1 MTGVKGVPLQVS
13 YMGTKRNIADRVA
26 AVIEEGPP
34 GPLLDL
40 FSGVCTV
47 GSAVAPS
54 RQVWCN
60 DAQVFASMVAR
71 AFFTSPT
78 LPIHFDDAADAARAP
93 FLENSRALGK
103 RFAPALREEEKA
115 LQSSS
120 LERIK
125 LLESAMPNVASGGSL
140 ERERSYLAE
149 NPTEA
154 PYRLFSITFSGSYLG
169 LCQSIQVDS
178 IRYAVDLLLDT
189 GRLDEHQ
196 HRWMCLALC
205 QAVSKVATTTGHF
218 AQYLR
223 VKEQTQRRFLAQ
235 RCRSVWCEWL
245 GAIFEFSPI
254 GTRAWRSRNRVLRG
268 DATELLQVLCE
279 RGERPAIVY
288 ADPPYTSDHYSRY
301 YHLYETLLLYDYPPS
316 EATGRYRPD
325 RFFSRYSIKTEVET
339 AMGCLIEDCAK
350 IGSRLVLSYP
360 ERGLLPD
367 SQNVITAL
375 IRKHFG
381 SACSV
386 VRLDHFHSSLGGSNG
401 KDKYRVKELI
411 FTAG

>member
-1 MTGVKGVPLQVS
+1 MPLKVS
-13 YMGTKRNIADRVA
+13 YMGTKRNIASRVA
-26 AVIEEGPP
+26 AVIEESPP

-47 GSAVAPS
+47 GSAVASS

-60 DAQVFASMVAR
+60 DVQVFASMVAR

-78 LPIHFDDAADAARAP
+78 LPIHFDDAADAVHGP
-93 FLENSRALGK
+93 FVENSRALEK
-103 RFAPALREEEKA
+103 RFATALREEEKA
-115 LQSSS
+115 LQSSN

-125 LLESAMPNVASGGSL
+125 LLENTMPNVASSGSL
-140 ERERSYLAE
+140 ERERSHLAE

-169 LCQSIQVDS
+169 LRQSIQVDS

-218 AQYLR
+218 AQYMR
-223 VKEQTQRRFLAQ
+223 VKEKTQRRFLRQ

-245 GAIFEFSPI
+245 RAIFEFSPI
-254 GTRAWRSRNRVLRG
+254 GTRAWRSQNRVFMV
-268 DATELLQVLCE
+268 DSAELLQALYE
-279 RGERPAIVY
+279 RGERPAVVY
-288 ADPPYTSDHYSRY
+288 ADPPYTSAHYSRY

-325 RFFSRYSIKTEVET
+325 RFFSRYSIKTEVEA
-339 AMGCLIEDCAK
+339 AMGCLIAGCAK

-360 ERGLLPD
+360 DQGLLPD
-367 SQNVITAL
+367 SKNVIITL

-381 SACSV
+381 GAYSV
-386 VRLDHFHSSLGGSNG
+386 VHLDHFHSSLGGSNG
-401 KDKYRVKELI
+401 QEKYRVKELI